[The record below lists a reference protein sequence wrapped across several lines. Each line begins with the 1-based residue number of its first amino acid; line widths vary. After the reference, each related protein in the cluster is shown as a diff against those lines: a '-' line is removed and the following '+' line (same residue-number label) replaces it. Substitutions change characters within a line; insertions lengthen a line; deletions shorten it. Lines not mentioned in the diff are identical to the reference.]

1 VVSLPDH
8 LMPAPVGKERLSRQ
22 VIEEHQ
28 RDRVLAAAAAVFARR
43 GYQPTTV
50 DDLVGAAKIGVGSF
64 YSLFDGK
71 EDCFLSLY
79 DRIVAEARERVGTAV
94 DAGAPWAERVMAGL
108 RELLEQV
115 AADPDRA
122 RIVIVEAN
130 TAGPAGERRYA
141 GTVAELS
148 AVLREGRGTEPG
160 EGAPPPSFE
169 DAAVAGLAWI
179 LHQRLAVGEPVVVEE
194 LLPEMAGFLVAPY
207 EKA

>member
-1 VVSLPDH
+1 VASLPDH
-8 LMPAPVGKERLSRQ
+8 LMPVPMGKERLPKQ
-22 VIEEHQ
+22 VVEEHQ
-28 RDRVLAAAAAVFARR
+28 RDRVLAAAAAVFAGR
-43 GYQPTTV
+43 GYQSTTV

-64 YSLFDGK
+64 YALFEGK
-71 EDCFLSLY
+71 EGCFLCLY
-79 DRIVAEARERVGTAV
+79 DRIVADARERVGAAV
-94 DAGAPWAERVMAGL
+94 GEGAPWADRVMAGL

-115 AADPDRA
+115 AAEPERA

-141 GTVAELS
+141 ETVAELS
-148 AVLREGRGTEPG
+148 AVLREGRGAESG
-160 EGAPPPSFE
+160 DEALPSTFE

-194 LLPEMAGFLVAPY
+194 LLSEMAGFLIGPY